1 MILRDPAQI
10 RRGHQ
15 AFGVAT
21 SWARR
26 DFRPTAL
33 GDTKSRD
40 RCKPKIEDEDDDE
53 YENDSWASPPK
64 SAHLSFV
71 ILLSHCLP

>member
-1 MILRDPAQI
+1 MVLHEAAQI
-10 RRGHQ
+10 RRGHD
-15 AFGVAT
+15 ALEVAM

-26 DFRPTAL
+26 DFRPTTL
-33 GDTKSRD
+33 GDAKSWD
-40 RCKPKIEDEDDDE
+40 RRTPQIEDEDDDE
-53 YENDSWASPPK
+53 YENDGVASQ

>member
-40 RCKPKIEDEDDDE
+40 RRTPQIEDEDDDE
-53 YENDSWASPPK
+53 YENDGVASQ